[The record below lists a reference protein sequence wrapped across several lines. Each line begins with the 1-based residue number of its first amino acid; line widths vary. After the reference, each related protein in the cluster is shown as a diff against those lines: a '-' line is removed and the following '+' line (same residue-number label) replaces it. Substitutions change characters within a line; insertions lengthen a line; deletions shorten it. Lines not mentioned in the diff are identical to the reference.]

1 MKKFLIGLGVVVV
14 ILGVLGFIFRGPV
27 MMAVG
32 FYYMAP
38 SHDFAD
44 KEPAAAPDYSLD
56 ANWAALPNR
65 EDSADVV
72 PVGLTLDTG
81 KKAAVDV
88 FFVHP
93 TTFISPSNWNQPLDD
108 EGANETTD
116 SWVMRDQASVFN
128 GCCDVYAPRY
138 RQATL
143 YSFTDTSE
151 VKNGEQALELAYGD
165 VQNAFRYFIENHNEG
180 RPFILAGHSQG
191 SFHSDRLIKEEIAGT
206 ELEQRMVAAYP
217 IGFSLDGSNGLDV
230 CTSPEQVRCQV
241 SWNTNTSDAGVIL
254 GTPGDICVN
263 PLTWQADEN
272 PANFADNLG
281 GVVFMAGGEIEPGV
295 TDAQCS
301 NGQLIISEVK
311 SEKYTLMAF
320 GPGNYHVYDYSLF
333 HMNLR
338 KNIDQRVTAYMSQ

>member
-1 MKKFLIGLGVVVV
+1 MKKFLIGLGTLVVVLSV
-14 ILGVLGFIFRGPV
+14 FGFIYRGPL
-27 MMAVG
+27 MMVVG
-32 FYYMAP
+32 FYYIAP
-38 SHDFAD
+38 GHDFSEQA
-44 KEPAAAPDYSLD
+44 PAAAPDYTD
-56 ANWAALPNR
+56 DTNWAALPTR
-65 EDSADVV
+65 EDSADSI
-72 PVGLTLDTG
+72 PNGLTLDANS
-81 KKAAVDV
+81 KVAVDV

-93 TTFISPSNWNQPLDD
+93 TTFVSPSGWNQPLDN
-108 EGANETTD
+108 ERANEITD

-151 VKNGEQALELAYGD
+151 VKNGEQALALAYND
-165 VQNAFRYFIENHNEG
+165 VKTAFRYFIENYNDG

-191 SFHSDRLIKEEIAGT
+191 SFHSDRLIKEEIVGT
-206 ELEQRMVAAYP
+206 DLAQRMVAAYP

-230 CTSPEQVRCQV
+230 CTTPEQINCQV
-241 SWNTNTSDAGVIL
+241 SWNTNTQGADVIL

-263 PLTWQADEN
+263 PLTWQVDEKQ
-272 PANFADNLG
+272 AGFEENLG
-281 GVVFMAGGEIEPGV
+281 GVVFTAGGEIEPGV

-311 SEKYTLMAF
+311 SDKYTLMAF

-338 KNIDQRVTAYMSQ
+338 KNVNQRVAAYMTQ